1 MIKAIRDS
9 GAQFYALVLTEGDR
23 ADLSDD
29 EVRQRNVVLDRG
41 TRENGG
47 TRETVIS
54 NMALKDRLDTLASEL
69 LGQVAVTYASPD
81 RLVPAEKITIA
92 AAREGLTARGVPV
105 QGRQD
110 AGSGALRP
118 MRRRGTGIRARRRG
132 DRDRGRPAGRPG
144 AAAEP
149 GTSPG
154 LAAAARR
161 RAAAGLAPPAAGAP
175 ASQPAAPQRPSF
187 RGGVDVVSLN
197 VTVTD
202 QSRNFVTSLEQGD
215 FVVFEDGVKQDLT
228 YFNKAQLPVA
238 LSLLIDT
245 SASMEDKLRLAQEA
259 AVGFVR
265 RLKPEDMAQVIDFD
279 NRVSILQQ
287 FTSDRPA
294 LETAI
299 RQTVPNGS
307 TSLHNAIYI
316 SLKELK
322 KVRATSSGD
331 VRRQAIVVLSDGED
345 TSSLVPFE
353 EVLDLAKRSE
363 VIVYTIG
370 DPRPRPRR
378 ARLPRSRVRAQA
390 VRPGDRRPRLLPDR
404 RHRAGRPSTRRSPT
418 SWRRSTRWPTRR
430 ATRGATASGA
440 ASSSAPPSPSSRRA
454 PSRATSAR

>member
-1 MIKAIRDS
+1 V
-9 GAQFYALVLTEGDR
+9 GFGFGV
-23 ADLSDD
+23 
-29 EVRQRNVVLDRG
+29 
-41 TRENGG
+41 
-47 TRETVIS
+47 
-54 NMALKDRLDTLASEL
+54 
-69 LGQVAVTYASPD
+69 VAVVT
-81 RLVPAEKITIA
+81 
-92 AAREGLTARGVPV
+92 
-105 QGRQD
+105 
-110 AGSGALRP
+110 
-118 MRRRGTGIRARRRG
+118 
-132 DRDRGRPAGRPG
+132 
-144 AAAEP
+144 
-149 GTSPG
+149 
-154 LAAAARR
+154 
-161 RAAAGLAPPAAGAP
+161 AAGLLAAQAPQQAPQTPAPAAQSPTPATQTPAPPPPPPPSTSAP
-175 ASQPAAPQRPSF
+175 AAASQAPQRPSF

-215 FVVFEDGVKQDLT
+215 FVVFEDGVKQDVT

-259 AVGFVR
+259 AIGFIR
-265 RLKPEDMAQVIDFD
+265 RMKPDDIAQVIDFD

-294 LETAI
+294 LEAAI

-370 DPRPRPRR
+370 IRGRDLGARGFPEAEFVLKQFAQETGGRSFFPTGATELEGIYAQIADELAAQYALAYSSRNPRR
-378 ARLPRSRVRAQA
+378 DGQ
-390 VRPGDRRPRLLPDR
+390 
-404 RHRAGRPSTRRSPT
+404 
-418 SWRRSTRWPTRR
+418 WRRIVVRTTRPDL
-430 ATRGATASGA
+430 A
-440 ASSSAPPSPSSRRA
+440 ARTKQGYFGPVN
-454 PSRATSAR
+454 

>member
-1 MIKAIRDS
+1 MRGRGVGFAL
-9 GAQFYALVLTEGDR
+9 GA
-23 ADLSDD
+23 
-29 EVRQRNVVLDRG
+29 
-41 TRENGG
+41 
-47 TRETVIS
+47 
-54 NMALKDRLDTLASEL
+54 
-69 LGQVAVTYASPD
+69 VAVVTAGA
-81 RLVPAEKITIA
+81 LIA
-92 AAREGLTARGVPV
+92 AQAPPSG
-105 QGRQD
+105 
-110 AGSGALRP
+110 GS
-118 MRRRGTGIRARRRG
+118 
-132 DRDRGRPAGRPG
+132 
-144 AAAEP
+144 
-149 GTSPG
+149 SPPP
-154 LAAAARR
+154 
-161 RAAAGLAPPAAGAP
+161 APPAQTQPEAQAPPPAPAQSGPAP
-175 ASQPAAPQRPSF
+175 ASQPSQRPSF

-215 FVVFEDGVKQDLT
+215 FVVFEDGVKQDVT
-228 YFNKAQLPVA
+228 YFNKSQLPVA

-265 RLKPEDMAQVIDFD
+265 RLKAEDMAQIIDFD

-287 FTSDRPA
+287 FTSERPA

-331 VRRQAIVVLSDGED
+331 VRRQAIIVLSDGED

-370 DPRPRPRR
+370 IRGRDLGARGFPEAEFVLKQFAQETGGRAFFPTGATELDAIYSLIADELAAQYALAYSSRNPRR
-378 ARLPRSRVRAQA
+378 DGQ
-390 VRPGDRRPRLLPDR
+390 
-404 RHRAGRPSTRRSPT
+404 
-418 SWRRSTRWPTRR
+418 WRRIIVRTTRPEL
-430 ATRGATASGA
+430 A
-440 ASSSAPPSPSSRRA
+440 ARTKQGYFGPVN
-454 PSRATSAR
+454 

>member
-1 MIKAIRDS
+1 
-9 GAQFYALVLTEGDR
+9 
-23 ADLSDD
+23 
-29 EVRQRNVVLDRG
+29 
-41 TRENGG
+41 
-47 TRETVIS
+47 
-54 NMALKDRLDTLASEL
+54 
-69 LGQVAVTYASPD
+69 
-81 RLVPAEKITIA
+81 
-92 AAREGLTARGVPV
+92 
-105 QGRQD
+105 
-110 AGSGALRP
+110 
-118 MRRRGTGIRARRRG
+118 MRRRGVGFGFGVVAVVT
-132 DRDRGRPAGRPG
+132 
-144 AAAEP
+144 
-149 GTSPG
+149 
-154 LAAAARR
+154 
-161 RAAAGLAPPAAGAP
+161 AAGLLAAQAPQQAPQTPAPAAQSPTPATQTPAPPPPPPPSTSAP
-175 ASQPAAPQRPSF
+175 AAASQAPQRPSF

-215 FVVFEDGVKQDLT
+215 FVVFEDGVKQDVT

-259 AVGFVR
+259 AIGFIR
-265 RLKPEDMAQVIDFD
+265 RMKADDIAQVIDFD

-294 LETAI
+294 LEAAI

-370 DPRPRPRR
+370 IRGRDLGARGFPEAEFVLKQFAQETGGRSFFPTGATELEGIYAQIADELAAQYALAYSSRNPRR
-378 ARLPRSRVRAQA
+378 DGQ
-390 VRPGDRRPRLLPDR
+390 
-404 RHRAGRPSTRRSPT
+404 
-418 SWRRSTRWPTRR
+418 WRRIVVRTTRPDL
-430 ATRGATASGA
+430 A
-440 ASSSAPPSPSSRRA
+440 ARTKQGYFGPVN
-454 PSRATSAR
+454 